1 LEAAAANA
9 LGSTTNITVT
19 GGSLL
24 VTADNA
30 IGNTTGIDLAGGNL
44 TFSGNV
50 TDTIGAL
57 TLSANSVIDL
67 GTGSVVA
74 IFADLFMG
82 SYTLAVHN
90 WTGTTLW
97 NGGNGNNTDQI
108 YFNRA
113 LGSGELDRI
122 SFYSDFGSSFLGTG
136 FQLGLGSGFQY
147 EVIPVPEAE
156 TWVGAALLLVGAGV
170 AWMRGRCRRRANM
183 VGQELQDDLR

>member
-1 LEAAAANA
+1 M
-9 LGSTTNITVT
+9 
-19 GGSLL
+19 
-24 VTADNA
+24 TADNA
-30 IGNTTGIDLAGGNL
+30 MGDTTGIDLAGGNM

-97 NGGNGNNTDQI
+97 NGGTGNNTDHI

-122 SFYSDFGSSFLGTG
+122 SFYSDFGSSFVGTG
-136 FQLGLGSGFQY
+136 FQLWFCSGFQY
-147 EVIPVPEAE
+147 QVIPVPEPE
-156 TWVGAALLLVGAGV
+156 TWATGLLLLLGGAV
-170 AWMRGRCRRRANM
+170 CVWRKRRHPVR
-183 VGQELQDDLR
+183 E